1 MIRDCLISFLFIW
14 CLVATA
20 HSNPL
25 PGPPIFYKTSTYP
38 AVCYL
43 PPDSGACD
51 TNESQLKEGKDAV
64 EQKQE
69 TRYYFD
75 TVTEE
80 CYPFAFFIRKPC
92 SQNNNN
98 FKTLEACKLY
108 CKIDNV

>member
-1 MIRDCLISFLFIW
+1 MIRDYLFGCLLLC
-14 CLVATA
+14 CLAATTA
-20 HSNPL
+20 QANPL

-43 PPDSGACD
+43 PPDSGSCD
-51 TNESQLKEGKDAV
+51 TDEARLKEGKDV
-64 EQKQE
+64 VDQRQD

-80 CYPFAFFIRKPC
+80 CYPFAFMHKPC

-98 FKTLEACKLY
+98 FKSLEACKSY
-108 CKIDNV
+108 CKTDNS